1 MSDAAVTAV
10 VAGAVNIVGM
20 VIGFL
25 TLWMKVKYGAEKA
38 AAAVTKAEAA
48 EETLGRKI
56 DDNTKITQAGADAVA
71 RKLNGGLD
79 QALAEATAPIN
90 ERLAQNEQKIAE
102 LADYHHKAKHD
113 LANALDKLSL
123 KVELLVQQGRAQK
136 PPVAATGTGNG
147 GGGASA
153 GERRADPGAVRP
165 STEAS

>member
-20 VIGFL
+20 VVGFL

-38 AAAVTKAEAA
+38 ATAATRAEAAVTKAEAA
-48 EETLGRKI
+48 EETLGKKI

-90 ERLAQNEQKIAE
+90 QRLTRNEEKIGD

-113 LANALDKLSL
+113 LADAINALNL
-123 KVELLVQQGRAQK
+123 KVELLIQRVDGRAKQ
-136 PPVAATGTGNG
+136 
-147 GGGASA
+147 
-153 GERRADPGAVRP
+153 
-165 STEAS
+165 